1 MDELIDHLNQE
12 RFFHLYGRKYNEIIR
27 TLYIL
32 LRRALQDNATSIEIS
47 NVGIV
52 RKVNSN
58 IIGEFPLD
66 FVPEGGRKHID
77 NMLLLLE
84 KDYIVTKYVT
94 ASLEEDTLVCII
106 NW

>member
-1 MDELIDHLNQE
+1 MNELIDHLN
-12 RFFHLYGRKYNEIIR
+12 RDKFFHLYHEKYNNVIR

-47 NVGIV
+47 NAGIV
-52 RKVNSN
+52 RKVNDR

-66 FVPEGGRKHID
+66 FIPEGGKIHIE
-77 NMLLLLE
+77 NMLLMLE
-84 KDYIVTKYVT
+84 KDVIVNKYIT
-94 ASLEEDTLVCII
+94 ASLEEDILVCLI